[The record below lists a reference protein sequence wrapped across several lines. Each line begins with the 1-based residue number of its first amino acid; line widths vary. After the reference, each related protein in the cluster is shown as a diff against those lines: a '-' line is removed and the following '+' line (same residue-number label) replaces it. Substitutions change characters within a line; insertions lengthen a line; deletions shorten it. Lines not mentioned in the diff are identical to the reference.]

1 MMTPGWGENVC
12 IEVYRQIL
20 HNISNSFSWMRPG
33 RKDQLIIT
41 IALQTEPSYKDTWR
55 RFLSRKVK
63 QLSFKPLAWFRL
75 HPLVLVTLCDFNAAM
90 TPEEELFEVRY
101 NNWMYHLWTDFVTP
115 PDSWCPLDLNMART
129 PGIRSAHITNMLT
142 KLHHITWCPFFPKIK
157 SSTITYL
164 LIKIRVV
171 IRKKG
176 VMWEKFPS
184 GGPPPAPPSLGI
196 FTFFYLC
203 FLPFYKPWIEKK

>member
-1 MMTPGWGENVC
+1 MM
-12 IEVYRQIL
+12 
-20 HNISNSFSWMRPG
+20 
-33 RKDQLIIT
+33 
-41 IALQTEPSYKDTWR
+41 
-55 RFLSRKVK
+55 
-63 QLSFKPLAWFRL
+63 
-75 HPLVLVTLCDFNAAM
+75 
-90 TPEEELFEVRY
+90 PEEELFEVRY

-171 IRKKG
+171 IRKKE

-184 GGPPPAPPSLGI
+184 GGPPSRSPQFGNFHI
-196 FTFFYLC
+196 
-203 FLPFYKPWIEKK
+203 FLPFFFAILWAPESEKKEKNMDSLTTCDHPYWNTYIISGWWESMTWIIHSWKYSIYFIQS

>member
-1 MMTPGWGENVC
+1 
-12 IEVYRQIL
+12 
-20 HNISNSFSWMRPG
+20 
-33 RKDQLIIT
+33 
-41 IALQTEPSYKDTWR
+41 
-55 RFLSRKVK
+55 
-63 QLSFKPLAWFRL
+63 
-75 HPLVLVTLCDFNAAM
+75 M

-196 FTFFYLC
+196 FTFF
-203 FLPFYKPWIEKK
+203 LPFFKIFFCDFISPWIGKNREKYGVGLGQTPPPVWEFSPHNPVFFLKAFLSCQKITLTWIRLHYCRYWR

>member
-1 MMTPGWGENVC
+1 
-12 IEVYRQIL
+12 
-20 HNISNSFSWMRPG
+20 
-33 RKDQLIIT
+33 
-41 IALQTEPSYKDTWR
+41 
-55 RFLSRKVK
+55 
-63 QLSFKPLAWFRL
+63 
-75 HPLVLVTLCDFNAAM
+75 M

-196 FTFFYLC
+196 FTFFYL
-203 FLPFYKPWIEKK
+203 FFPHNPVFFWPRSLLLRHKDRERGIVNESVHRGYLDR